1 MRDQRTLV
9 LGTHNR
15 KKLAE
20 LVELLEPHEFRLR
33 SVSEYPDAIV
43 VEESGS
49 TFTENAALK
58 ACEQARRLHA
68 WVLGEDSGL
77 LVDALDGAPGVHS
90 ARYSGP
96 AATDAS
102 NNQKLLEA
110 LADVPW
116 EKRNAHYVCHMCLSD
131 PQGVVRIRC
140 QGECHGR
147 IRFEP
152 GGQGGFGYDP
162 LFDLLEYHQTFGELS
177 SAVKG
182 VISHRSRAVRLF
194 VPALVQLVATGGWPV
209 STSFSTPPAHSVS
222 TGT

>member
-1 MRDQRTLV
+1 LV

-20 LVELLEPHEFRLR
+20 LVELLEPHQFRLR
-33 SVSEYPDAIV
+33 SVSEYPNAIV

-49 TFTENAALK
+49 TFAENAALK
-58 ACEQARRLHA
+58 ACEQARRLQA

-77 LVDALDGAPGVHS
+77 LVDALGGAPGVHS

-96 AATDAS
+96 AASDAS

-110 LADVPW
+110 LAGVPW

-131 PQGVVRIRC
+131 PEGVVRIRC

-152 GGQGGFGYDP
+152 GGEGGFGYDP
-162 LFDLLEYHQTFGELS
+162 LFELLEYHQTFGELS

-194 VPALVQLVATGGWPV
+194 VPALVQLVARGDWPV
-209 STSFSTPPAHSVS
+209 SAPRLPAQTHTLPTPA
-222 TGT
+222 